1 MPNTRSASPPK
12 TCVYLTGLWFL
23 VSAPAWSLNLDA
35 LKGEADKGG
44 ADIDHASLSLVQMQ
58 DFERQL
64 NQRMPGMEP
73 MFKELGP
80 SDREKVLEVYRQN
93 LDISKSCLK
102 ILELSRE
109 AVRREYEP
117 KKK

>member
-1 MPNTRSASPPK
+1 MPNTRFASS
-12 TCVYLTGLWFL
+12 TACVVLTGIWLL
-23 VSAPAWSLNLDA
+23 TSTTAWSLNLDA
-35 LKGEADKGG
+35 LKGEAETGG
-44 ADIDHASLSLVQMQ
+44 ANIDHASLSQVQMQ

-64 NQRMPGMEP
+64 KQRMPGMEP